1 MASHIKNLLKQLPF
15 YGKTIKPRIKKF
27 TNAKLLSELPFFEK
41 PIKAK
46 IKQLTTKKLLQEQ
59 PFYKQSIKKPRIKKL
74 KNYELLREL
83 PFYDDINI
91 SRKERAFR
99 GYAETYKVEIINN
112 RNLSDLLSVIKNS
125 IKNLFDELL
134 REKRGF
140 KYIIS
145 VKITL
150 KKRINDNE
158 FDLKTLYF
166 NSLIKTVINRRYHLN
181 DSFEEILN
189 LLDIW
194 INEVSGWIIDKIEGS
209 YINVANYEPLS
220 GSSYIPLPKALNN
233 SMKGLTN
240 LKNKDHKFFMFCHV
254 RLINPTSS
262 NPERTNKRDK
272 KLLLI

>member
-1 MASHIKNLLKQLPF
+1 M
-15 YGKTIKPRIKKF
+15 
-27 TNAKLLSELPFFEK
+27 
-41 PIKAK
+41 
-46 IKQLTTKKLLQEQ
+46 
-59 PFYKQSIKKPRIKKL
+59 

-83 PFYDDINI
+83 LFYDDINI

-112 RNLSDLLSVIKNS
+112 KSLSDLLSVSKNS
-125 IKNLFDELL
+125 IKKLFDELL

-158 FDLKTLYF
+158 FEPKTLYF
-166 NSLIKTVINRRYHLN
+166 NSLVKTVINQRYHLD

-194 INEVSGWIIDKIEGS
+194 INEGSGWVIDKIEGLHM
-209 YINVANYEPLS
+209 NGANYEPL
-220 GSSYIPLPKALNN
+220 
-233 SMKGLTN
+233 
-240 LKNKDHKFFMFCHV
+240 
-254 RLINPTSS
+254 
-262 NPERTNKRDK
+262 
-272 KLLLI
+272 